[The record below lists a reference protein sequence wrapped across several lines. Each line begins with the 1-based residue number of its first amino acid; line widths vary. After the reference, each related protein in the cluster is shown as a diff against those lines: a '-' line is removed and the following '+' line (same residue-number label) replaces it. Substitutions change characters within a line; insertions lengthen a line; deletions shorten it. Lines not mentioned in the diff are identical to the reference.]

1 MFKDRGNE
9 EIRFSLRFKCSVFI
23 LGGIFT
29 LSLIYGW
36 CYLSQSKK
44 ILVEE
49 LKKRGISL
57 TRSLAVSSSFGVITD
72 DRTILQELIDAL
84 ANESDVVYAVVS
96 DREGKVLREMFKDQE
111 LMEEKKEIYKMRGDS
126 REPEIRDFY
135 SRSGEHFYN
144 ISAAIVSGGKKEGDN
159 SSFLAEVFESTGE
172 EVKTKRHSNPILES
186 KQDPVTRGFVQ
197 IGITREN
204 VNKKFGRLKRQG
216 VLIALLTCGLG
227 AGLTFLFINSFAG
240 PLTEIARKGAIIVDG
255 DLAQKVEVPSQDEIG
270 LLARTFNQMGSNL
283 STIFKKVKGVGESI
297 AEVSEKVGR
306 SSREVL
312 EGFRNQ
318 ASSVSEAT
326 SSIEEIN
333 TSIKGIAENTEIL
346 SNSAEES
353 SSSIL
358 QMGASFEE
366 VSQGVESLST
376 SVDETTSSISEMT
389 ISIKEV
395 AYNVEN
401 LLQVTE
407 ETASAM
413 VEMDN
418 SIKEIGANAEEA
430 AKLSELV
437 TNNATLGMD
446 SVQSTITGIYKIQAS
461 SWEAA
466 EVIQRLGESTQEIG
480 NILSV
485 IDVVASQTNLLA
497 LNAAIIASQAGE
509 HGKGFA
515 VVADEIK
522 DLADRTRASTK
533 EIAQLIESVQEE
545 AQSAVQAMEAGSE
558 SVKKG
563 VELAKEAGE
572 ALEKISES
580 ARESTERGKGIA
592 SATIEQSKS
601 SHQVTEAIERI
612 AEMVQQI
619 SRSTQEQA
627 KGSEQIMRAS
637 ETMRDFTQQV
647 RGSINEQMK
656 GSKHITQS
664 IENMVEMIN
673 YINKATQEQSR
684 SSDLVVRASESI
696 QGISQKSM
704 QSITEL
710 DKVVETLSQQA
721 DILREVVER
730 FKV

>member
-1 MFKDRGNE
+1 MFGNGGE
-9 EIRFSLRFKCSVFI
+9 ERIRFGLRFKFITFI
-23 LGGIFT
+23 LGTIFT
-29 LSLIYGW
+29 LSIISGW
-36 CYLSQSKK
+36 YYSSRSKK

-49 LKKRGISL
+49 LKSRGVSL
-57 TRSLAVSSSFGVITD
+57 TRSLAAGSSFGVIPE
-72 DRTILQELIDAL
+72 DRKVLQELIDGL

-96 DREGKVLREMFKDQE
+96 DREGKVLGEMFRGPE
-111 LMEEKKEIYKMRGDS
+111 LMEEKKEIYKMRSDS
-126 REPEIRDFY
+126 REPEIKDFY
-135 SRSGEHFYN
+135 SRSGGHFYN
-144 ISAAIVSGGKKEGDN
+144 ISAAIKPNIPV
-159 SSFLAEVFESTGE
+159 
-172 EVKTKRHSNPILES
+172 LES
-186 KQDPVTRGFVQ
+186 KGDAVARGFVQ

-204 VNKKFGRLKRQG
+204 VNKRFGSIKWYG
-216 VLIALLTCGLG
+216 ILITLLNCGLG
-227 AGLTFLFINSFAG
+227 AGLAFLFVNFLAG
-240 PLTEIARKGAIIVDG
+240 PITQIVKKGAIIAEG
-255 DLAQKVEVPSQDEIG
+255 DLTQKLEINSQDEVR
-270 LLARTFNQMGSNL
+270 LLARTFNHISSNL
-283 STIFKKVKGVGESI
+283 INIFKMVRGAAESI
-297 AEVSEKVGR
+297 AEVSGRVGE

-318 ASSVSEAT
+318 ASSVKETT

-333 TSIKGIAENTEIL
+333 ISIKDIADNTEIL

-358 QMGASFEE
+358 QMGASIEE
-366 VSQGVESLST
+366 VSQGVEGLST
-376 SVDETTSSISEMT
+376 SVDETTSSISEMA

-413 VEMDN
+413 VEMDR
-418 SIKEIGANAEEA
+418 SIKDIGVNAEEA

-437 TNNATLGMD
+437 MNNAAQGMD

-461 SWEAA
+461 AWEAA
-466 EVIQRLGESTQEIG
+466 EVIQRLGEKTQEIG
-480 NILSV
+480 AILTV
-485 IDVVASQTNLLA
+485 IDGVASQTNLLA

-533 EIAQLIESVQEE
+533 EITQLIESVQEE
-545 AQSAVQAMEAGSE
+545 AQSAVRAMEAGSK
-558 SVKKG
+558 SVKEG
-563 VELAKEAGE
+563 VELAQEAE
-572 ALEKISES
+572 ENLKKISES
-580 ARESTERGKGIA
+580 AQKSTDRSKGIA
-592 SATIEQSKS
+592 SATIEQSKG

-612 AEMVQQI
+612 AEMIQQI
-619 SRSTQEQA
+619 SLATQEQA

-637 ETMRDFTQQV
+637 EVMKDFTQQV
-647 RGSINEQMK
+647 KNSSKEQIR

-673 YINKATQEQSR
+673 YINKATREQNR
-684 SSDLVVRASESI
+684 SSELVVKASESI
-696 QGISQKSM
+696 QGISEKSM

-710 DKVVETLSQQA
+710 HKVMETLSQQA
-721 DILREVVER
+721 EILREVAER
-730 FKV
+730 YRFEE